1 MRSPA
6 QWRDFSFMRRFK
18 LTVEYD
24 GTDFAGW
31 QYQSNARTVQGELEK
46 TLSQLLQEEVRI
58 TGAGRTDT
66 GVHARGQVAHCETEN
81 PMNVRSINSGINAL
95 LPADIVVRST
105 EEVEKHFHARH
116 SALWRK
122 YRYTISQEP
131 IAIGRTYAWHWGQH
145 LDDELL
151 KLCAAEILGEHDFQA
166 FSKVDTNVE
175 HFRCQVRRAEWN
187 RKTSMVTFDIE
198 SNRFLYGMVR
208 ALVGTMVEIG
218 RGHRPLKDFRRILD
232 SKDRSQAG
240 MAAPAAGLVLE
251 KVIYTEEKENDA

>member
-31 QYQSNARTVQGELEK
+31 QYQSNARTVQGELVK
-46 TLSQLLQEEVRI
+46 SLSQLLQEEVKI
-58 TGAGRTDT
+58 TGAGRTDA
-66 GVHARGQVAHCETEN
+66 GVHARGQAAHCETGN
-81 PMNVRSINSGINAL
+81 PMDVRTIKRGINAL
-95 LPADIVVRST
+95 LPADIVVRSA
-105 EEVEKHFHARH
+105 EEVDNHFHARY
-116 SALWRK
+116 SALWRE

-131 IAIGRTYAWHWGQH
+131 IAIGRTYAWHWGQQ

-151 KLCAAEILGEHDFQA
+151 RLCATEILGEHDFQA
-166 FSKVDTNVE
+166 FSKVDANVE
-175 HFRCQVRRAEWN
+175 YFRCQVRMAEWK
-187 RKTSMVTFDIE
+187 RKKSIITFDIE
-198 SNRFLYGMVR
+198 ANRFLYGMVR

-218 RGHRPLKDFRRILD
+218 RGHRPLEDFRRILD

-240 MAAPAAGLVLE
+240 MAAPASGLVLE
-251 KVIYTEEKENDA
+251 RVIYSEERENDA